1 MDLKEFFTQYKKTAL
16 AFSGGT
22 DSAYLMYAAKTY
34 AEDVRAYYLNS
45 PFQPEFELNDALR
58 LSNELGVELKVIN
71 ADLNGKM
78 NILKNS
84 SLRCYYCKKNLFE
97 ILIKTAKADGYDIII
112 DGTNASDLEADRP
125 GMRALK
131 EAGVL
136 SPLKMCELTKSDI
149 RFLSK
154 QAGLFTY
161 NKPTYSC
168 LATRIPTGMPI
179 TQEMLSKI
187 ERAESCLFSLGF
199 SDFRFRIINEK
210 SAKIQVKKEQ
220 FEKALDS
227 IENIREELKNDFS
240 SIYVDKEV
248 FR

>member
-1 MDLKEFFTQYKKTAL
+1 MDLKDFFTQYKKTAL

-22 DSAYLMYAAKTY
+22 DSAYLMYAAKKY
-34 AEDVRAYYLNS
+34 AEDVRAFFINS

-58 LSNELGVELKVIN
+58 LSDELGVELKVIN
-71 ADLNGKM
+71 ADLNG
-78 NILKNS
+78 NLNVLENS
-84 SLRCYYCKKNLFE
+84 SLRCYYCKKNMFDL
-97 ILIKTAKADGYDIII
+97 LIKTAKADGYEIII
-112 DGTNASDLEADRP
+112 DGTNASDIETDRP

-136 SPLKMCELTKSDI
+136 SPLKMCELKKSDI
-149 RFLSK
+149 RFLSE

-161 NKPTYSC
+161 NKPSYSC
-168 LATRIPTGMPI
+168 LATRIPTGMQI

-187 ERAESCLFSLGF
+187 ERSESCLFSLGF
-199 SDFRFRIINEK
+199 SDFRFRIVNEK

-220 FEKALDS
+220 LEKALDL
-227 IENIREELKNDFS
+227 IDNIREELKNDFS
-240 SIYVDKEV
+240 LICVDKEV